1 MRPYTLYPC
10 YYCHQHAQ
18 LNEMSRYD
26 DGRLLC
32 KECIKHIIVTTEN
45 LNIVAQWTLKQ
56 IEELGFKFKR
66 GSTQVALLSKDRM
79 KGLGQGEA
87 EGFAQN
93 TTSIDMRQRATHMQA
108 EIKVMYGIPT
118 ANLVWVLAHEIAHV
132 LVSQHQFHFNQL
144 AEEEGF
150 CQLVALL
157 VSERSKNPQ
166 MPKIIT
172 KEWKNPDP
180 VYGGELRKAY
190 QCYQQQG
197 FQHYFRHYL

>member
-1 MRPYTLYPC
+1 MLSYT
-10 YYCHQHAQ
+10 
-18 LNEMSRYD
+18 

-32 KECIKHIIVTTEN
+32 QECTKHIIITAEH

-56 IEELGFKFKR
+56 IDDLGFKFKR
-66 GSTQVALLSKDRM
+66 GSTQVTLLSKEKM
-79 KGLGQGEA
+79 NLLGHKNT

-93 TTSIDMRQRATHMQA
+93 TFSIDMRQHIQA
-108 EIKVMYGIPT
+108 EIKVMYGMPT

-132 LVSQHQFHFNQL
+132 LVSQHQYQFNQP

-166 MPKIIT
+166 MPKVIA
-172 KEWKNPDP
+172 KEWKNSDP

-197 FQHYFRHYL
+197 FQHYFRYYL